1 MTGRPDLPGI
11 TTGQE
16 IAMITLHDRM
26 ARGRTE
32 TGLIEARHTFSFGRF
47 HDPARMGFR
56 SLRVLNEDR
65 IVPGAGFPAHPH
77 AEMEILTYVL
87 EGAVEHR
94 DSLGN
99 TAVIRA
105 GDLQRMTA
113 GTGITH
119 AETNASATEPLHLLQ
134 IWIHPDRRGLAPGY
148 EQASFEGEAVRG
160 LRLVAGPEGGDG
172 VLKIHQDARV
182 HLARL
187 AAGET
192 VEHPI
197 APGRAAFAQLTRGV
211 VLLDGHEMREGDG
224 AAVEDE
230 SGLRI
235 TAETEAEILLFDLA

>member
-1 MTGRPDLPGI
+1 
-11 TTGQE
+11 
-16 IAMITLHDRM
+16 MITLHDRM

-87 EGAVEHR
+87 SGAVEHR

-119 AETNASATEPLHLLQ
+119 AEMNASATEPLHLLQ
-134 IWIHPDRRGLAPGY
+134 IWLHPDRRGLAPGY
-148 EQASFEGEAVRG
+148 EQLSAGEGATGG
-160 LRLVAGPEGGDG
+160 LRLVAAPDAGDG
-172 VLKIHQDARV
+172 VLRIHQDARLSV
-182 HLARL
+182 ARL

-192 VEHPI
+192 AEHAI
-197 APGRAAFAQLTRGV
+197 APGRAAFIQLTRGV
-211 VLLDGHEMREGDG
+211 VMLDGHEMRAGDG

-230 SGLRI
+230 PGLRI
-235 TAETEAEILLFDLA
+235 VAETEAEVLLFDLA

>member
-1 MTGRPDLPGI
+1 
-11 TTGQE
+11 
-16 IAMITLHDRM
+16 MITLHDRM

-65 IVPGAGFPAHPH
+65 VVPGAGFPAHPH

-87 EGAVEHR
+87 SGAVEHR

-99 TAVIRA
+99 AAVIRA

-119 AETNASATEPLHLLQ
+119 AEMNPSATEPLHLLQ
-134 IWIHPDRRGLAPGY
+134 IWLHPDRSGLAPGY
-148 EQASFEGEAVRG
+148 EQLSVGESGNGG
-160 LRLVAGPEGGDG
+160 LQLVAGPGPGDS
-172 VLKIHQDARV
+172 VLKIHQDARLHV
-182 HLARL
+182 ARL
-187 AAGET
+187 GTGET
-192 VEHPI
+192 VEHAI
-197 APGRAAFAQLTRGV
+197 APGRAAFVQLTRGV
-211 VLLDGHEMREGDG
+211 VTLDGHEMRAGDG

-230 SGLRI
+230 PGLRI
-235 TAETEAEILLFDLA
+235 TAETEAEFLLFDLA

>member
-1 MTGRPDLPGI
+1 
-11 TTGQE
+11 
-16 IAMITLHDRM
+16 MITLHDRM

-32 TGLIEARHTFSFGRF
+32 TGLVEARHTFSFGRF
-47 HDPARMGFR
+47 HDPDRMGFR

-65 IVPGAGFPAHPH
+65 VVPGAGFPAHPH

-87 EGAVEHR
+87 SGAVKHR

-119 AETNASATEPLHLLQ
+119 AEMNPSATEPLHLLQ
-134 IWIHPDRRGLAPGY
+134 IWLHPDRRGLAPGY
-148 EQASFEGEAVRG
+148 EQLGVEVGTAG
-160 LRLVAGPEGGDG
+160 LRLVAAPEAGDG
-172 VLKIHQDARV
+172 VLQIHQDAR
-182 HLARL
+182 LSIARL

-192 VEHPI
+192 VEHAI
-197 APGRAAFAQLTRGV
+197 APGRAAFVQLTRGV
-211 VLLDGHEMREGDG
+211 VTLDGHEMREGDG

-230 SGLRI
+230 PGLRI
-235 TAETEAEILLFDLA
+235 VAETEAEILLFDLA

>member
-1 MTGRPDLPGI
+1 
-11 TTGQE
+11 
-16 IAMITLHDRM
+16 MITLHDRM
-26 ARGRTE
+26 ARGRTD

-65 IVPGAGFPAHPH
+65 VVPGAGFPAHPH

-87 EGAVEHR
+87 SGAVEHR

-99 TAVIRA
+99 AAVIRA

-119 AETNASATEPLHLLQ
+119 AEMNASATEPLHLLQ

-148 EQASFEGEAVRG
+148 EQLNVGEGATGG
-160 LRLVAGPEGGDG
+160 LRLVAAPDAGEG
-172 VLKIHQDARV
+172 VLRIHQNARLSV
-182 HLARL
+182 ARL

-192 VEHPI
+192 VEHAI
-197 APGRAAFAQLTRGV
+197 APGRAAFVQLTRGV
-211 VLLDGHEMREGDG
+211 VMLDGHEMRAGDG

-230 SGLRI
+230 PGLRVV
-235 TAETEAEILLFDLA
+235 AETEAEVLLFDLA